1 LDLSRFSRE
10 GRTVFV
16 TEGVGR
22 VGVGCARPFAQAGA
36 NVVLVDL
43 PADVLPPVVAEIEEL
58 GVEALA
64 IAADVTSEAQVRD
77 AVAQAMARFGR
88 IDVLVN
94 VAGGTRSRNPQVR
107 QFTCGPLL
115 DMTPADF
122 MAIYEA
128 NVTSGFLCA
137 KAMVP
142 HMQAAGSG
150 AVVNIGSQAGFTDYA
165 DPTGDQLA
173 AYSAAKAAYH
183 ALTARMAEQ
192 WGPQIRANCV
202 APWVFDRR
210 GPDGQQRSSAPTSVG
225 REGEPDDIGWA
236 ALFLASDA
244 AAFVNGQTLLVNGV

>member
-1 LDLSRFSRE
+1 MA

-16 TEGVGR
+16 TEGAGR

-43 PADVLPPVVAEIEEL
+43 PGDALPPAVAEIEAL

-64 IAADVTSEAQVRD
+64 VAADVTNEDQVRD

-94 VAGGTRSRNPQVR
+94 VAGGTRSRNPQVTP
-107 QFTCGPLL
+107 FTRGPLL

-122 MAIYEA
+122 MPIYEA
-128 NVTSGFLCA
+128 NVVSGFLCA
-137 KAMVP
+137 QVIVP

-150 AVVNIGSQAGFTDYA
+150 AVVNIGSQAGVADYA
-165 DPTGDQLA
+165 DPTGNQLA
-173 AYSAAKAAYH
+173 AYNAAKAAYH

-192 WGPQIRANCV
+192 WGPQIRVNCV
-202 APWVFDRR
+202 GQWVFDRR
-210 GPDGQQRSSAPTSVG
+210 GPDGQQRPSAPTSVG

-244 AAFVNGQTLLVNGV
+244 AAFVNGQTLLVHGG

>member
-1 LDLSRFSRE
+1 MDLSRFSME
-10 GRTVFV
+10 GRTVLV
-16 TEGVGR
+16 TEGAGR
-22 VGVGCARPFAQAGA
+22 VGVGCGRPFAQAGA

-43 PADVLPPVVAEIEEL
+43 PADALSPVVAEIE
-58 GVEALA
+58 ALA
-64 IAADVTSEAQVRD
+64 VAADVTSEAQVRD
-77 AVAQAMARFGR
+77 TVVQAMARFGR

-137 KAMVP
+137 KAIVP
-142 HMQAAGSG
+142 HTQAAGSG

>member
-1 LDLSRFSRE
+1 LDLSKFFME

-16 TEGVGR
+16 TEGAGR
-22 VGVGCARPFAQAGA
+22 VGVGCARPFALAGA

-43 PADVLPPVVAEIEEL
+43 PADALPPVVAEIEAL

-64 IAADVTSEAQVRD
+64 IAADVTNEAQVRD
-77 AVAQAMARFGR
+77 PVTQAMARFGR

-94 VAGGTRSRNPQVR
+94 VAGGTRSRNPQVT
-107 QFTCGPLL
+107 QFNRAPLL
-115 DMTPADF
+115 DMDAAGF

-137 KAMVP
+137 KAIVP

-150 AVVNIGSQAGFTDYA
+150 AVVNIGSQAGVADYA

-183 ALTARMAEQ
+183 ALTARMVRSG
-192 WGPQIRANCV
+192 GPRCASTVSRPGCSI
-202 APWVFDRR
+202 
-210 GPDGQQRSSAPTSVG
+210 GVG
-225 REGEPDDIGWA
+225 RMGSSERRLQRRLVARVSPTTSAGRRCSWRPTQP
-236 ALFLASDA
+236 ASSTA
-244 AAFVNGQTLLVNGV
+244 KPCW